1 MRKIDKD
8 GNLLIVQ
15 DSGFYL
21 KLANEIMPRKIFTF
35 NSGKIMKYVKNS
47 NVMQKPRPMIGF
59 NYYALQMIQDHP
71 QFRDKNIYIQYKKK
85 YYKIDSFKVLNHKEF
100 LYFKKEGFELQCFYP
115 IKLLEGQEYHK
126 TEEYLK

>member
-85 YYKIDSFKVLNHKEF
+85 YYKISLKVSSYKFSVVLLYMKNAYKWISCFIDSNKDLS
-100 LYFKKEGFELQCFYP
+100 
-115 IKLLEGQEYHK
+115 
-126 TEEYLK
+126 